1 MMDALVTPD
10 LEMLRDWMDKTTI
23 DWFECGSCQALHLSA
38 MQNIDGVFD
47 AKLDIIDN
55 VILVTV
61 SAEVRSSALLT
72 LVGEISQINASSLT
86 AKCFLDIQDDSLPR
100 LIICQSLSIGYGLA
114 LPQFSFFM
122 QQSEEQLS
130 MIIMELAANHLL
142 VTSENTASP
151 HTVQPLLH

>member
-1 MMDALVTPD
+1 MDALVTPD

-61 SAEVRSSALLT
+61 SAEIRSSALLS
-72 LVGEISQINASSLT
+72 LAGEISQINASSLT

-100 LIICQSLSIGYGLA
+100 IILCQSLSIGQGLA
-114 LPQFSFFM
+114 FAQFSFFM

-142 VTSENTASP
+142 VTAESNLPQLSA
-151 HTVQPLLH
+151 QPLLH